1 MDKVTECTICYDLP
15 LKEEDILPC
24 GHRVHISCVQKQF
37 KAECPLCRTPL
48 KIKVFGTKPHPDESL
63 FLPPLEDVEEYQG
76 IVTGVSF
83 MFSLRPGI
91 LGNVIEYYESYSA
104 SNEENDEEPWRARGY
119 QYAEEDP
126 EYDEENPRGDNWN
139 YEDI

>member
-1 MDKVTECTICYDLP
+1 MDKVNECNICYDLP

-37 KAECPLCRTPL
+37 KAECPLCRAPL
-48 KIKVFGTKPHPDESL
+48 KIKVFGTKPQIDESL
-63 FLPPLEDVEEYQG
+63 FLAPQEEDEEYHG
-76 IVTGVSF
+76 NVYGVSF

-91 LGNVIEYYESYSA
+91 LDNVIEHMSD
-104 SNEENDEEPWRARGY
+104 EENDDEIWRAKGY
-119 QYAEEDP
+119 QYAEEDS
-126 EYDEENPRGDNWN
+126 EYDEENPRGDNWE